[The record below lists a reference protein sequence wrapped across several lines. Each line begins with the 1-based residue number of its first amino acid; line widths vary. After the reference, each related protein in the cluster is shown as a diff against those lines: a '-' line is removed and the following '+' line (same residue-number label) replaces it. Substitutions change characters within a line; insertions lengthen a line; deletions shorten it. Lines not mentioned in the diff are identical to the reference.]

1 MNKLFECLPKELV
14 NFIKFL
20 ALEPNPTARLISEL
34 FFSDNQV
41 LAFGE
46 AYFLKISYIQK
57 FVRVEG
63 GRFQTYTYKH
73 WFRKKDRFEIKR
85 AQG

>member
-1 MNKLFECLPKELV
+1 MNKLFQCLPKELV

-63 GRFQTYTYKH
+63 GRFQTYKYKH
-73 WFRKKDRFEIKR
+73 CLRKKDRFEIKR
-85 AQG
+85 SQG